1 MKTKAIKVYTWLS
14 KQPKPTKKMSTE
26 KLTQPD
32 QTKTIR
38 DLLDNHTRGIPLGV
52 KTRQGEYFDTPIPRF
67 DDLTDMLEYKA
78 QLMDRN
84 KELNKQ
90 IKAEKQSALD
100 KLKKIPAEVPEDL
113 QSSPSLEPSADK

>member
-1 MKTKAIKVYTWLS
+1 MKTKSIKVYTWLS
-14 KQPKPTKKMSTE
+14 KQPKPKKQMSTE

-52 KTRQGEYFDTPIPRF
+52 KTLKGEYFDTPIPRF

-90 IKAEKQSALD
+90 IKAEKQAALD
-100 KLKKIPAEVPEDL
+100 KLKKIPTKG
-113 QSSPSLEPSADK
+113 S

>member
-1 MKTKAIKVYTWLS
+1 MKTKSIKVYTWLS
-14 KQPKPTKKMSTE
+14 KQPTPKKKMSTE

-32 QTKTIR
+32 QTLTIR
-38 DLLDNHTRGIPLGV
+38 ELLDNHSRGIPLGV
-52 KTRQGEYFDTPIPRF
+52 KQRKGEYFETPIPRF

-100 KLKKIPAEVPEDL
+100 KLKKIPAEGTEDL